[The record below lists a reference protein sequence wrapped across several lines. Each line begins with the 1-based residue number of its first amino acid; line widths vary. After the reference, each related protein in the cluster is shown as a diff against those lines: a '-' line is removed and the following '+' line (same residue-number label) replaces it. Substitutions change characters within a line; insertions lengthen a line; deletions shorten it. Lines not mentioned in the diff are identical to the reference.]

1 MPPRFL
7 LTKRHPVLPLRLDNG
22 NLCIMHRDKY
32 LDFLLPCDMAGNYIV
47 IIPYQGSYVGN
58 KPVEPAVWNGVLNT
72 EVYALLRDELALYEL
87 SIKGG
92 KASYVKYRVNEEFLR
107 GISLSGDAVNDVLGV
122 INTVLTSYIK
132 SSFMIYTAYLRLVV
146 NNGIRFTG
154 YREYVRGR
162 IKIYSRDGLVIIKE
176 GSGNEVRLSLISTL
190 EGLDQFTSV
199 IMSLIRSSRVIN
211 DVRLGRIGHSV
222 RTILDVFI
230 PNNLITLGGK
240 GG

>member
-22 NLCIMHRDKY
+22 NLCIMRRDKY

-58 KPVEPAVWNGVLNT
+58 KPVEPALWNDVLNA

-107 GISLSGDAVNDVLGV
+107 GVSLSGEAVSDILSV
-122 INTVLTSYIK
+122 IDTVLTSYIK
-132 SSFMIYTAYLRLVV
+132 SSFMIYTAYLRLMV
-146 NNGIRFTG
+146 NNGIRFTK
-154 YREYVRGR
+154 YKEYIRGR
-162 IKIYSRDGLVIIKE
+162 IRIYSGDGLLIIKE
-176 GSGNEVRLSLISTL
+176 GSGSEVRLSLISTL

-211 DVRLGRIGHSV
+211 DMRLGRIGHSV

-240 GG
+240 NA